1 MYADTGIV
9 ERRKKMVK
17 KYEIKNGFIV
27 PSSETGNVSLYI
39 NPTSEE
45 SNNLKTGKSIDEHT
59 LSSALDPDE
68 VPRIEF
74 EPDHFIIIWK
84 IPQKCSIEGT
94 LKFEV
99 TSIAIFIFKD
109 SMDIIVSEEIPVF
122 EGRHFS
128 RIRSIHDVLLRIL
141 SGTISHFL
149 GHLKVIDSIS
159 NEIKQKVN
167 MSMENR
173 YLLQM
178 FDLSESLV
186 YYLNAISSNG
196 SVLEKLNLSAARLG
210 FKSCELETLE
220 DVRIDNNQCYK
231 QAEIF
236 ATILTGLMDARGTV
250 VNNNVNTLLK
260 RLTIINTIFLPLNL
274 LASIGGMSEY
284 SLWTGKISWPLAYG
298 LFIIGMMIIS
308 VITFIFINPN
318 GFKLKK

>member
-1 MYADTGIV
+1 ML
-9 ERRKKMVK
+9 K
-17 KYEIKNGFIV
+17 KYEINNGCIV
-27 PSSETGNVSLYI
+27 PSSETGTISLYI
-39 NPTSEE
+39 NPTPEE
-45 SNNLKTGKSIDEHT
+45 SNNLKITKAIDEHT

-74 EPDHFIIIWK
+74 EPDHFVIIWK
-84 IPQKCSIEGT
+84 QPKQFSIDGSF
-94 LKFEV
+94 KFEV
-99 TSIAIFIFKD
+99 SSIAIFVFKE
-109 SMDIIVSEEIPVF
+109 SMEIIITDDIPIF
-122 EGRHFS
+122 EGRYFHK
-128 RIRSIHDVLLRIL
+128 ITSIHDILLRIL
-141 SGTISHFL
+141 SRTISHFL

-159 NEIKQKVN
+159 NEIKEKVN

-196 SVLEKLNLSAARLG
+196 SVLEKLNISAVRLG
-210 FKSCELETLE
+210 FKPSELEILE

-236 ATILTGLMDARGTV
+236 ASILTGLMDARGTV

-284 SLWTGKISWPLAYG
+284 SLWTGKISWPLAYS
-298 LFIIGMMIIS
+298 LFILGMMIIS

-318 GFKLKK
+318 GFKRIK